1 MNGIGLRERIERA
14 GRPLLA
20 TFVIVPRLEVV
31 EALAEAGFDAVVL
44 DAEHGPFSV
53 GELPPLVAAAQGAGL
68 TTIVRVADERPQP
81 IGAALD
87 AGADGVLVPRIEG
100 ASNATTA
107 VAAARFPPAGRRGAN
122 PFVRGGHYGAD
133 PGFLADDD
141 ARRACLV
148 MVESRR
154 AVEEIEAIA
163 ALPGLD
169 GLFAGPFDL
178 SAAYGVPGQVDH
190 HEVEAAVER
199 VVWAAARHG
208 KVSAVFAPTPALARR
223 RLAQG
228 FDLVALSLD
237 ARLMA
242 EAFAAAAAAVR
253 D

>member
-1 MNGIGLRERIERA
+1 VSLRASIDAA

-20 TFVIVPRLEVV
+20 TFAIVPRLEVV
-31 EALAEAGFDAVVL
+31 EALAGAGFDAVVL

-68 TTIVRVADERPQP
+68 TTIIRVADDRPQP

-100 ASNATTA
+100 AADAAAA

-122 PFVRGGHYGAD
+122 PFVRGGRYGAD
-133 PGFLADDD
+133 PSFLAAED

-154 AVEEIEAIA
+154 AVDEIEAIA

-178 SAAYGVPGQVDH
+178 SAAYGVPGDVGH
-190 HEVEAAVER
+190 HDVEAAVER

-208 KVSAVFAPTPALARR
+208 IVSAVFAPTPEIARR
-223 RLAQG
+223 RVGQG
-228 FDLVALSLD
+228 FDLVALSVD
-237 ARLMA
+237 ARMMA
-242 EAFAAAAAAVR
+242 EAFGATVAAVR
-253 D
+253 K